1 MKFALDEVLT
11 HLPGPPSE
19 RWPDGQRFEVVLQRH
34 GLVFELYAPR
44 GHDPQ
49 QPHARDELYVV
60 ARGTARFARGAALEA
75 SVCDVAAG
83 DALFVPAREPHRFES
98 FSDDFAAW
106 VVFFGPDIP
115 PPA

>member
-1 MKFALDEVLT
+1 MKFALDDILAR
-11 HLPGPPSE
+11 LPGPRSE
-19 RWPDGQRFEVVLQRH
+19 RWPEGQRFEVVLQRH

-60 ARGTARFARGAALEA
+60 ARGTARFTRGAASQA
-75 SVCDVAAG
+75 SACDAAAG
-83 DALFVPAREPHRFES
+83 DALFVAAGEPHRFED

-106 VVFFGPDIP
+106 VVYFGPEP
-115 PPA
+115 APPA